1 MMSEELCTLTV
12 RRQHLVA
19 EATTQRLFLAQNIE
33 IWRAP
38 LAKVDRG
45 LAAVCYMKNHPIWIA
60 STGLGLLTVV
70 GSNRA
75 GNWLQRGFV
84 MWQVVR
90 KLRNKSAI

>member
-1 MMSEELCTLTV
+1 MSEKLCTV
-12 RRQHLVA
+12 FQRRKHLVA
-19 EATTQRLFLAQNIE
+19 EAATQRLLLAQNIE
-33 IWRAP
+33 IWRVP

>member
-45 LAAVCYMKNHPIWIA
+45 LAAVRYIKNHPIWIA

-70 GSNRA
+70 GPNRA
-75 GNWLQRGFV
+75 GKWFQRGFV
-84 MWQVVR
+84 MLQIVR

>member
-33 IWRAP
+33 NWRAP

-70 GSNRA
+70 GSNRV
-75 GNWLQRGFV
+75 GKWFQRGFV
-84 MWQVVR
+84 MWQIVR
-90 KLRNKSAI
+90 KLRRKSAV